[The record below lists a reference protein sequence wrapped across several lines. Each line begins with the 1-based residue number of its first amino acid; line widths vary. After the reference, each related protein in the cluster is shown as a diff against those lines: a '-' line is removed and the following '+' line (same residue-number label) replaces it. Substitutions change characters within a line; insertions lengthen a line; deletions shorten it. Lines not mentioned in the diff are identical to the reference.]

1 LIEIKR
7 KVDETSP
14 HSEHLDSVQIKEFEK
29 RYDEI
34 VENGLK
40 INPLLQRV
48 NKRGRI
54 KQTPSRNLLD
64 RLKNYKKETL
74 RFMHDFN
81 VPFDNNLGERDIRM
95 TKLKQKISGCFRT
108 IEGAQRFCRI
118 RGYISTVR
126 KNDGK
131 VIDAI
136 QDAFNGE
143 PVMPPVIPPNNT

>member
-1 LIEIKR
+1 MG
-7 KVDETSP
+7 
-14 HSEHLDSVQIKEFEK
+14 SEYQNLDSIKIKEFEK

-34 VENGLK
+34 VEKGLK

-48 NKRGRI
+48 KKRGRV
-54 KQTPSRNLLD
+54 KQTPPRNLLV
-64 RLKNYKKETL
+64 RLKDFKTETL
-74 RFMHDFN
+74 RFMYDFD
-81 VPFDNNLGERDIRM
+81 VPFDNNLGERDIQM
-95 TKLKQKISGCFRT
+95 TKLKQKISGCFRI

-126 KNDGK
+126 KNGGK

-143 PVMPPVIPPNNT
+143 PFIPPVIPPNNM